1 MEINNIKTPS
11 ISTNTSESNEID
23 KDTHNLI
30 NSMYNTSKNYLLK
43 KENQRKILK
52 TVGTLSSSI
61 ILGGYAFKLLPMLTP
76 NLTKSVYTQLA
87 QAFPGLINS
96 IDLIPK
102 NQIRKISSNLCLFSG
117 IASGLLGKDVND
129 ASINAFKSL
138 NSKDLL

>member
-11 ISTNTSESNEID
+11 ISTNTLKSNEID
-23 KDTHNLI
+23 KNTHNLI

-61 ILGGYAFKLLPMLTP
+61 ILGGYAFKLIPMLTP
-76 NLTKSVYTQLA
+76 NLTKSLYMQIA
-87 QAFPGLINS
+87 QTFPGLIDS

-102 NQIRKISSNLCLFSG
+102 NQIRKISSNLCLFTG
-117 IASGLLGKDVND
+117 IASGLLGKDIKD
-129 ASINAFKSL
+129 GSINAYHSL